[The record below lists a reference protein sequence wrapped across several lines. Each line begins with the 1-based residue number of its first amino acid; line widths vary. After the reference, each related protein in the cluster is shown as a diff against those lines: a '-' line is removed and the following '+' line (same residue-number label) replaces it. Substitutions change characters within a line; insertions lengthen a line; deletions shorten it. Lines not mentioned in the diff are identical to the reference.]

1 MEVWGLF
8 AFAVVFVLWDRIR
21 RLERI
26 LRGNDIEG
34 GDAHEAVHS
43 VLTFEVAVGV
53 LALYE
58 DGGGTT
64 TICRILD
71 VDEEWARIL
80 RNEGKKN
87 QREML
92 IRLSDVKQ
100 IKG

>member
-8 AFAVVFVLWDRIR
+8 AFAIVFVLWDRIR

-26 LRGNDIEG
+26 LRENDIRPAGAGNLKERLR
-34 GDAHEAVHS
+34 VR
-43 VLTFEVAVGV
+43 VGQTV
-53 LALYE
+53 TIALYE
-58 DGGGTT
+58 EGGGTT
-64 TICRILD
+64 TLCRILD
-71 VDEEWARIL
+71 VDEEWVRIL

>member
-8 AFAVVFVLWDRIR
+8 AFAIVFVLWDRIR

-26 LRGNDIEG
+26 LRENDIRPARAG
-34 GDAHEAVHS
+34 NLKGRLRVRVGQSVH
-43 VLTFEVAVGV
+43 LT
-53 LALYE
+53 LYE

-64 TICRILD
+64 SLCRILD
-71 VDEEWARIL
+71 VDEEWVRIL